1 MNQEGRNRMTHYTY
15 RIRGYYKR
23 SKREEFITRTRYK
36 TKGEAEANKDA
47 YAPNWKN
54 TRVVGS

>member
-1 MNQEGRNRMTHYTY
+1 MTHYTY

-36 TKGEAEANKDA
+36 TEGEAEANKDA